1 MFITRSIE
9 NWSYSL
15 LQWHGIKEL
24 RRRGVGWYEVGE
36 AFPNSL
42 NVKEKGLNNYKKV
55 SVVNFTLT
63 LKE

>member
-1 MFITRSIE
+1 MAWYKGIE
-9 NWSYSL
+9 EKS
-15 LQWHGIKEL
+15 
-24 RRRGVGWYEVGE
+24 VGWYEVGE